1 MIQPSKEEE
10 WEYVSQNLETRF
22 EAKKVD
28 EYYPAGIYP
37 AGDDVRRQFCQQYF
51 CNHRCVGWIF

>member
-28 EYYPAGIYP
+28 EYNPAGIYP
-37 AGDDVRRQFCQQYF
+37 AGNYVHFQ
-51 CNHRCVGWIF
+51 